1 MPQLDSFTYFSFF
14 KYSLFGVLLMTSFY
28 FIYQAKKLGMEEVLR
43 IIRAKLDSLRSIIK
57 SIIEYFG
64 F

>member
-1 MPQLDSFTYFSFF
+1 
-14 KYSLFGVLLMTSFY
+14 MTSFY

-43 IIRAKLDSLRSIIK
+43 IIRAKLDSLRSIMK

>member
-1 MPQLDSFTYFSFF
+1 MPQLDSFTYFNFL